1 MSSFLRLKSC
11 ILLGGIT
18 ERFCYMRAQMCI
30 IVEGQQTKGWTLL
43 VIRYLSLKSKF
54 ILHYL
59 GCKNEAGS
67 FKYFPQ
73 SVSTTLNFVRRGRW
87 RDTAGE
93 RKRSSPGLVCSFWQA
108 PASGG
113 SFFRVQLLLQTA
125 SPIPDSSC
133 WLLQYPASRSTS
145 VWRFSLA
152 PFLGSYLIRVP
163 PVRHLPVN
171 SFPGS
176 TGSGFLASS
185 DSMALQ

>member
-30 IVEGQQTKGWTLL
+30 IVEGQQTKGWTLP
-43 VIRYLSLKSKF
+43 VIRCLSLKYKF

-59 GCKNEAGS
+59 GCKSEAGL
-67 FKYFPQ
+67 FKYFPL
-73 SVSTTLNFVRRGRW
+73 SVSTMLNFVSRGQW

-93 RKRSSPGLVCSFWQA
+93 RRRSRPGPLQVGSSIGA
-108 PASGG
+108 AG
-113 SFFRVQLLLQTA
+113 SFSRVQLLLQTA

-133 WLLQYPASRSTS
+133 WLPQYPASRSTS

-163 PVRHLPVN
+163 PGRHLPVN

-176 TGSGFLASS
+176 TGSVFLASS